1 MELKTFP
8 VGNKELPE
16 KFRPIIEY
24 ARQKIMAYGIRNFTV
39 EKFVSDLHISKKTIY
54 KYFSTKEEFIE
65 AVLFYNYNELF
76 SSVDAIQPDEEDP
89 IRTVFMILQ
98 VIFNNISKMSSEL
111 VYDVKLF
118 YPKVWNSIEKFRE
131 EVIDKIYNSFIIAQG
146 MGLIRKDI
154 DLKFN
159 ANLIMQ
165 IVQTVFQPEFLICSS
180 YSLSDIIKMFIDLM
194 MNGLME
200 KDKSFDFSII
210 EDK

>member
-1 MELKTFP
+1 
-8 VGNKELPE
+8 
-16 KFRPIIEY
+16 
-24 ARQKIMAYGIRNFTV
+24 
-39 EKFVSDLHISKKTIY
+39 
-54 KYFSTKEEFIE
+54 
-65 AVLFYNYNELF
+65 
-76 SSVDAIQPDEEDP
+76 
-89 IRTVFMILQ
+89 
-98 VIFNNISKMSSEL
+98 IFNNISKMSSEL

-165 IVQTVFQPEFLICSS
+165 IVQTVFQHEFLICSS